1 VGYNF
6 TNNVWLGSWL
16 EEVWYKKYGTFLAL
30 NKHHFVPMK
39 HIIFP
44 GDELLNGVDM
54 SGWSLLIGM
63 RPWLMSGFVTPFG
76 NDFHIA
82 MVYITIKS
90 DDLPMKHFM
99 IFPIA
104 MFFSVQ
110 RVCTV

>member
-1 VGYNF
+1 
-6 TNNVWLGSWL
+6 
-16 EEVWYKKYGTFLAL
+16 
-30 NKHHFVPMK
+30 
-39 HIIFP
+39 
-44 GDELLNGVDM
+44 M

-104 MFFSVQ
+104 MFFLSKEYVQ
-110 RVCTV
+110 YERHVWLGARHGQLQ